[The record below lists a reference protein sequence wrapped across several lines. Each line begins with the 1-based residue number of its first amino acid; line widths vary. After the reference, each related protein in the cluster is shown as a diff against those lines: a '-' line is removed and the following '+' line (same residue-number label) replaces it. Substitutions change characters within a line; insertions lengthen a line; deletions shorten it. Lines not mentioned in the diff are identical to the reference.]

1 MISKSLVKILL
12 VSFFIASC
20 GDNGSD
26 NGPARDQVTLT
37 EWTVPYP
44 DSRPRDPFAASAD
57 KIWFVGQRDGYLA
70 YFNPGSEEFTRIP
83 LPEGSGPHNIIA
95 DSDGN
100 AWYAGN
106 LMGWIGKVGPDG
118 SLVTIPMPNPEAR
131 DPHTLIEDGRGNIW
145 FTVQGG
151 NFIGRLNK
159 TTEAVDLVP
168 VPTELAR
175 PYGITVDSKGA
186 PWIALFGTNK
196 IATVNPETL
205 ELQEI
210 TLPREKARPR
220 RIEATSDG
228 ALWYVDYAAGY
239 LGRYDPNDEDFEEWQ
254 MPSGPSAQPYAM
266 AVDNKDRIWFV
277 EVGPRPNNF
286 VGFDTDEEEFFSTT
300 EIESGGGAVRH
311 MMYHEPTNTIW
322 FGTDTNT
329 LGRAELPN

>member
-1 MISKSLVKILL
+1 MFFGRFIGFLFL
-12 VSFFIASC
+12 SFFLAAC
-20 GDNGSD
+20 GDDSGSD
-26 NGPARDQVTLT
+26 SASRNQATLT
-37 EWTVPYP
+37 EWVVPYP
-44 DSRPRDPFAASAD
+44 ASRPRDPFAASAD

-70 YFNPGSEEFTRIP
+70 YFNPGTEEFTKIA

-106 LMGWIGKVGPDG
+106 LMGWIGKVTLGG
-118 SLVTIPMPNPEAR
+118 TLVTILMPNPEAR
-131 DPHTLIEDGRGNIW
+131 DPHTLIEDGLGNIW

-159 TTEAVDLVP
+159 TTLKVDLVP

-175 PYGITVDSKGA
+175 PYGITVDGNGV

-196 IATVNPETL
+196 IATVDPETL
-205 ELQEI
+205 TLKEI

-220 RIEATSDG
+220 RIEATSDDTI
-228 ALWYVDYAAGY
+228 WYVDYAAGY
-239 LGRYDPNDEDFEEWQ
+239 LGRYDPDDEDFEEWP
-254 MPSGPSAQPYAM
+254 MPSGRSAQPYAM

-286 VGFDTDEEEFFSTT
+286 VGFDTDKEEFFSST